1 MEIII
6 GLLALIISVILHE
19 LMHGVVGNKL
29 GDPTPKLLGR
39 LTLNPIK
46 HIDPIGSIVVPA
58 IFILQ
63 STITGVPFVFGWAKP
78 VPINPMH
85 FKDPRKDMALVAL
98 AGPATNFA
106 IAAIAILV
114 YKLIFQNES
123 LLTAFTQGGS
133 NFLGLGILFIANLIT
148 INLALAFLNL
158 VPIPPLDGSKILEAF
173 LPESLAMSYEKIA
186 PYGFIILLTLF
197 FIPGPL
203 NLSNILDSLMTA
215 TLQFFGLL

>member
-19 LMHGVVGNKL
+19 LMHGVVGDKL

-85 FKDPRKDMALVAL
+85 FKDPGKDMALVAL

-106 IAAIAILV
+106 LAALAIIV

-123 LLTAFTQGGS
+123 LLTAFTQGDS

-158 VPIPPLDGSKILEAF
+158 VPIPPLDGSKILQAF
-173 LPESLAMSYEKIA
+173 LPENLAMSYEKVA
-186 PYGFIILLTLF
+186 PYGFIILLALF

>member
-6 GLLALIISVILHE
+6 GLFALIISVILHE
-19 LMHGVVGNKL
+19 LMHGVIGDRL
-29 GDPTPKLLGR
+29 GDPTPRLLGR

-58 IFILQ
+58 VFILQ

-78 VPINPMH
+78 VPINPLH

-106 IAAIAILV
+106 LAAAAAII

-123 LLTAFTQGGS
+123 LLTAFTQGPS
-133 NFLGLGILFIANLIT
+133 VLGLGFLFIANLIT

-158 VPIPPLDGSKILEAF
+158 VPIPPLDGSKILQAF
-173 LPESLAMSYEKIA
+173 LPESLAISYEKIA
-186 PYGFIILLTLF
+186 PYGFFILLALF

-203 NLSNILDSLMTA
+203 NLSSILDTLMTA
-215 TLQFFGLL
+215 TLSFFGLL

>member
-19 LMHGVVGNKL
+19 LMHGVVGDKL
-29 GDPTPKLLGR
+29 GDPTPRLLGR
-39 LTLNPIK
+39 LTLNPLK

-63 STITGVPFVFGWAKP
+63 STVTGIPFVFGWAKP
-78 VPINPMH
+78 VPINPLH

-98 AGPATNFA
+98 AGPATNFVLAAVA
-106 IAAIAILV
+106 IMI
-114 YKLIFQNES
+114 YKLIFQNEN
-123 LLTAFTQGGS
+123 LLTAFTQSGS
-133 NFLGLGILFIANLIT
+133 SFLGLGLLFISNMIT

-158 VPIPPLDGSKILEAF
+158 MPIPPLDGSKIVQAF
-173 LPESLAMSYEKIA
+173 LPENLAISYERIA
-186 PYGFIILLTLF
+186 PYGFIILLALF

-215 TLQFFGLL
+215 TLQVFGLL